1 MTIRDRLA
9 VFLGELICCFLASLA
24 WADGTLPSYYQD
36 PGLNPNR
43 TTVNH
48 NLDEYIDP
56 FTGML
61 QLHHVDMVWP
71 GNAGFDLV
79 LGRSF
84 NNPGPLFG
92 SASDTQSYSHTPNI
106 GVGCKVSFR
115 QQEYPAGIYCGFRS
129 FSRSRTRTRADQR
142 VPALKV
148 TARTEDASE

>member
-106 GVGCKVSFR
+106 GVGWNLLIGGRALWVI
-115 QQEYPAGIYCGFRS
+115 EACGGGHQFI
-129 FSRSRTRTRADQR
+129 FETPD
-142 VPALKV
+142 
-148 TARTEDASE
+148 